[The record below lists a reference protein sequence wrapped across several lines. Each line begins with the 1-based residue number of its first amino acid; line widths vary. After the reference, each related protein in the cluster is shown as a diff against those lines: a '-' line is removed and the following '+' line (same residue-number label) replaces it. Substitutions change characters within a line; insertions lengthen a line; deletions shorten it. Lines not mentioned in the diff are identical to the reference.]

1 MSQILIVEGNDAIV
15 LSNLC
20 RIRRLPPP
28 TGYASQE
35 KFRSEFVKNAGG
47 FDNSLFDFSEALKK
61 NDYTNIGLIIDANDK
76 GAAGRWASV
85 KSILSAHFSA
95 ETLNVLAPKPEGII
109 VQETGLPTVG
119 IWIMPDNEAVGYLEH
134 FVAAMIPV
142 GDEVW
147 EYANGAVNELE
158 KEKYCRF
165 KPVKKQKALLH
176 TWLAWQEEPGKP
188 FGTALEFKY
197 FDAHASAV
205 QPFLDWMKNTFRLG

>member
-15 LSNLC
+15 LSKLC
-20 RIRRLPPP
+20 EIHHLPPP
-28 TGYASQE
+28 TGYSDKKTFE
-35 KFRSEFVKNAGG
+35 TKFVKPAGG
-47 FDNSLFDFSEALKK
+47 FEKALVVLKDRLDELAFS
-61 NDYTNIGLIIDANDK
+61 NIGLIIDANDK
-76 GAAGRWASV
+76 GATGRWASV

-95 ETLNVLAPKPEGII
+95 ETLNALAPKPEGII

-188 FGTALEFKY
+188 FGTALESGY
-197 FDAHASAV
+197 FDAHTSAV